1 MSAKYKSPSFLLPNE
16 INTNT
21 NPLNTD
27 GNPATGT
34 GINSLYSMDFDSAS
48 SDYIDAGNITELNN
62 LSAISTSIWLKTSN
76 VSTAPIILNGG
87 SSITNRFY
95 LQLLTNGT
103 TIRYVIGS
111 SVENITVSNIADGN
125 WHHISTVQNGTSLD
139 IYLDGAI
146 QNTSTITV
154 VSPSTNIGD
163 NFKIGRYFLSAA
175 NYFDGQI
182 DEVAIFNRALNTTEI
197 SALYDGTGSN
207 IRPSNLMASNLNPI
221 AYYPLGEQAQMQ
233 GYLGNEA
240 SSEWQF
246 PNGVLQDY
254 VIDFDGTD
262 NVNSEAN
269 ISSASSFT
277 ASIWINRDDSATQY
291 IYGQWVDGT
300 TASQSWVIQTVGGI
314 VYFNVRDASLSVKSA
329 ISTTS
334 LTTGV
339 WYNIIAVWTGSN
351 VKLYINNSLE
361 DTTACSS
368 MNNPSTAVK
377 LAIGSSSNNV
387 SPFNGKIS
395 NAVIWNSDQ
404 ESNRDN
410 IYNNGSPQT
419 TYTVTPQNWWKLNAD
434 SVYTPSAPNYTTAL
448 KLNVSSSDNINFTQ
462 GLLNNLS
469 EFSIS
474 FWYNRAAAN
483 SWPSY
488 SVILTQSGLLDI
500 GQFRYENNNAGIY
513 VGLTTANGTFTIP
526 STGSGRVYLN
536 EWLFVTV
543 VYDGVNLISYR
554 NGELAPGTNTV
565 AATGNTVTNTNNFK
579 LEPTHGLDYSVS
591 NLAFYNSALTSSQV
605 STLFNFGT
613 PETAIS
619 FSPQAWWKLDD
630 QTAITDSSG
639 NGNTGTN
646 NGATDA
652 TTSVAVVPSWK
663 IPSALPITSTPNYTT
678 ALDFVAN
685 GDTIS
690 IPDSNDLD
698 LSGTDFS
705 ISFWVNANSIS
716 SSQMILQKYSGSAGW
731 AIYNQ
736 AGSKNTLDFYQ
747 SGAFFGLDPNNDIE
761 NNVWSHYVVTANVSA
776 SEYKVYKNGYLINT
790 ISRTVNITSSTQP
803 LYIGSLGGTGFYY
816 NGLLSNIAIFNTA
829 LTSTQVSTL
838 YNNGTPETAIS
849 FSPVSWWK
857 LDTGGSTI
865 TDYGSGG
872 NNGTNNGAS
881 PVTSDVLALQPVN
894 GVSTTLPST
903 ALQQSDLQ
911 FDSPYSNYSLSFDGA
926 TYIDCTDNDMFSFGN
941 GTTDSPFS
949 VSFWTKLN
957 SVTGTQPFLSKD
969 TTSPNREWAI
979 SIFSDSSNG
988 VRIFLKDQG
997 GNNQQ
1002 SIDSSTALTT
1012 GVWYHI
1018 TTTYDGRGGSDAAD
1032 GLSIYINGSLDTP
1045 TNIAKATYTAMSN
1058 TTAPVYIGKY
1068 STSEINGKID
1078 ETAIFNTEL
1087 TSAQVLEIYNNG
1099 RPKDLTTF
1107 SGTAPISWWRLG
1119 ENAYFNDVPAFT
1131 VPNSITG
1138 APNGTGSGSITTMI
1152 SADAPGTYANGIG
1165 TNLDILDRVGDAP
1178 LSTSNSQ
1185 SYNMIP
1191 SDISPYVPKYVGNQ
1205 ISNTYSMS
1213 FNGTDEYI
1221 YKRKVVSSS
1230 YSALTG
1236 IFKCTWIKMS
1246 DKLQLIKL

>member
-613 PETAIS
+613 PETNIS

-630 QTAITDSSG
+630 QTAITDSSN

-646 NGATDA
+646 NGATNA
-652 TTSVAVVPSWK
+652 PGGVAVTPSWK
-663 IPSALPITSTPNYTT
+663 IPSALPITTTPNYTT
-678 ALDFVAN
+678 ALDFDA
-685 GDTIS
+685 
-690 IPDSNDLD
+690 
-698 LSGTDFS
+698 
-705 ISFWVNANSIS
+705 AS
-716 SSQMILQKYSGSAGW
+716 S
-731 AIYNQ
+731 
-736 AGSKNTLDFYQ
+736 D
-747 SGAFFGLDPNNDIE
+747 
-761 NNVWSHYVVTANVSA
+761 
-776 SEYKVYKNGYLINT
+776 
-790 ISRTVNITSSTQP
+790 
-803 LYIGSLGGTGFYY
+803 
-816 NGLLSNIAIFNTA
+816 
-829 LTSTQVSTL
+829 
-838 YNNGTPETAIS
+838 
-849 FSPVSWWK
+849 
-857 LDTGGSTI
+857 
-865 TDYGSGG
+865 
-872 NNGTNNGAS
+872 
-881 PVTSDVLALQPVN
+881 
-894 GVSTTLPST
+894 
-903 ALQQSDLQ
+903 
-911 FDSPYSNYSLSFDGA
+911 
-926 TYIDCTDNDMFSFGN
+926 YIDCGTGLGN
-941 GTTDSPFS
+941 
-949 VSFWTKLN
+949 
-957 SVTGTQPFLSKD
+957 
-969 TTSPNREWAI
+969 
-979 SIFSDSSNG
+979 
-988 VRIFLKDQG
+988 
-997 GNNQQ
+997 
-1002 SIDSSTALTT
+1002 
-1012 GVWYHI
+1012 
-1018 TTTYDGRGGSDAAD
+1018 
-1032 GLSIYINGSLDTP
+1032 SLG
-1045 TNIAKATYTAMSN
+1045 TYTGDLTFSIWFN
-1058 TTAPVYIGKY
+1058 TDTVNPANDGIFYIG
-1068 STSEINGKID
+1068 D
-1078 ETAIFNTEL
+1078 FNSQGAL
-1087 TSAQVLEIYNNG
+1087 QVNIYNNNIIF
-1099 RPKDLTTF
+1099 R
-1107 SGTAPISWWRLG
+1107 
-1119 ENAYFNDVPAFT
+1119 
-1131 VPNSITG
+1131 
-1138 APNGTGSGSITTMI
+1138 
-1152 SADAPGTYANGIG
+1152 ANGG
-1165 TNLDILDRVGDAP
+1165 VGSKQFW
-1178 LSTSNSQ
+1178 STD
-1185 SYNMIP
+1185 P
-1191 SDISPYVPKYVGNQ
+1191 
-1205 ISNTYSMS
+1205 T
-1213 FNGTDEYI
+1213 
-1221 YKRKVVSSS
+1221 
-1230 YSALTG
+1230 
-1236 IFKCTWIKMS
+1236 
-1246 DKLQLIKL
+1246 